1 MRRTIFAIAIVIAM
15 ALCLGAPMTRGA
27 ASGTATP
34 FEKLHAAWFTAFDG
48 GDGAAMDKM
57 ETDNLA
63 LGMPDGTVW
72 YKKEPRAA
80 TMKSRAPEVTR
91 SLTDVVVREFGDTA
105 ILTGTLVSKEGAETD
120 LSATTVVF
128 VRKAGVWKICS
139 AQWTDRKADK
149 KS

>member
-1 MRRTIFAIAIVIAM
+1 MRRTIFAIALVSAM
-15 ALCLGAPMTRGA
+15 ALCLGIPMTRGA
-27 ASGTATP
+27 PSGTPTP

-63 LGMPDGTVW
+63 LGMPDGSVW
-72 YKKEPRAA
+72 YKKEPRAM
-80 TMKSRAPEVTR
+80 TMKNRKAEVTR

-105 ILTGTLVSKEGAETD
+105 ILTGTLVSKDGAGTD
-120 LSATTVVF
+120 LSGTTVVF

-139 AQWTDRKADK
+139 AQWTDRKPDQK
-149 KS
+149 T